1 MTNLQK
7 TKARLERAKLVVVAA
22 RERAVEMTQQSAEPH
37 LTMRLY
43 RASEASLEEIE
54 REVLRGA
61 FP

>member
-1 MTNLQK
+1 MTSLQK

-37 LTMRLY
+37 LTMRSTVLQ
-43 RASEASLEEIE
+43 RRRLRRLSARS
-54 REVLRGA
+54 LRGT